1 MVLSNSINDKLIIYQ
16 PIVDTHEKLG
26 YNTGMEKIV
35 SSEKELF
42 FSLSDQAN
50 DAQVEKI
57 CKALSSPI
65 RLQMVKQIIETPQTI
80 TQLAK
85 RNGLTNST
93 IIFHL
98 KILADANII
107 NIRYAPGKKGFAQVC
122 FINFRDIIF
131 AKGAKPAPHTS
142 VHEQS
147 MDVGKYVA
155 ANFQTVGFATKD
167 ELFHLSPDDAFSNIR
182 FDAELLWTT
191 GGSVTYAF
199 GKQFMA
205 EKKVTELRFSLEICS
220 ETSYYKNDWKSDI
233 TFAVNE
239 KEVATYTSPGDFG
252 GVRGKLNPDWWPNN
266 LTQYG
271 ALVTLSVTDE
281 GTFLNNI
288 PASKIALKDLALH
301 SGNSILFSVYN
312 KPDAKYYG
320 GFNLFGRH
328 FGNHEQS
335 ILLTAQT
342 QSL

>member
-1 MVLSNSINDKLIIYQ
+1 MINYQ
-16 PIVDTHEKLG
+16 PILDKQEKWL
-26 YNTGMEKIV
+26 YNTNMEKII
-35 SSEKELF
+35 SSEKELLY
-42 FSLSDQAN
+42 SLSDQAN

-122 FINFRDIIF
+122 FINFREIIF
-131 AKGAKPAPHTS
+131 AKGAKPAPHTAI
-142 VHEQS
+142 HEQS
-147 MDVGKYVA
+147 MGVGRFVDAQFK
-155 ANFQTVGFATKD
+155 TVGFATKD
-167 ELFHLSPDDAFSNIR
+167 QLFHLSPDDAFSNIR

-191 GGSVTYAF
+191 GGRVTYAF
-199 GKQFMA
+199 GKRFMFGQ
-205 EKKVTELRFSLEICS
+205 KVTELRFSMEICS
-220 ETSYYKNDWKSDI
+220 ETSYYKNNWKSDI
-233 TFAVNE
+233 SFAVNG
-239 KEVATYTSPGDFG
+239 KEIATYTSPGDYG

-271 ALVTLSVTDE
+271 TLITLSITDE
-281 GTFLNNI
+281 GTFLNNTPI
-288 PASKIALKDLALH
+288 SKVALCDLALDE
-301 SGNSILFSVYN
+301 GNSILFSIYN

-320 GFNLFGRH
+320 GFNLFGQH